1 MATHKLLLIEDEK
14 NFGNVLKNYLQL
26 SHYDVTWAEDGEKG
40 IELLKQQHFDLCIV
54 DVMMPKKDGYTFAEE
69 MRNFGSRVPFIF
81 LTARQQ
87 KEDMI
92 KGYMLG
98 ADDYITKPFDTE
110 VLLLKIKALLKRSDA
125 RRESEPLYILC
136 DYTFEPR
143 LRALRY
149 KQQEPVQLSPK
160 ESALLTLL
168 CMHQND
174 VLPREKALK
183 QIWKED
189 TYFTA
194 RSMDVFIVKLR
205 KFLQHDDRIEIRNL
219 HGNGYSLSLR

>member
-1 MATHKLLLIEDEK
+1 MAIHKLLLIEDEK

-26 SHYDVTWAEDGEKG
+26 SHYDVAWAEDGEKG
-40 IELLKQQHFDLCIV
+40 LELLRHQHFDLCIV
-54 DVMMPKKDGYTFAEE
+54 DVMMPKKDGYTLAEE
-69 MRNFGSRVPFIF
+69 LKALGIGVPFIF

-87 KEDMI
+87 KEDVI

-98 ADDYITKPFDTE
+98 AEDYITKPFDTE
-110 VLLLKIKALLKRSDA
+110 VLLLKIRALLKRSDA
-125 RRESEPLYILC
+125 RQESVALYTLC

-143 LRALRY
+143 LRTLRY
-149 KQQEPVQLSPK
+149 RQQEPVKLSPK
-160 ESALLTLL
+160 ESALLALL
-168 CMHQND
+168 CLHQND

-205 KFLQHDDRIEIRNL
+205 KHLQHDARIEIRNL
-219 HGNGYSLSLR
+219 HGNGYSLNLR